1 MSHHSYRGSDKALS
15 TNGSS
20 YRSQSDSA
28 SKLSTG
34 SSSSIRF
41 ESLSLEHFRLASENV
56 ANLPSSPTSY
66 GVSNSNGNSLDPR
79 RSITKERLLAY
90 SLYVDDIDFVNDQR
104 NYLLGVGGVQDLSQ
118 VQTLQPENF
127 NLPVNIVPGY
137 TLLHRLSS
145 TVSECLIFA
154 ATNDYT
160 GNQHILR
167 LSPDLTESDHV
178 ARFVNDWY
186 LTLGLNPPT
195 RPRLWT
201 NRDIL
206 SDYVASP
213 VTERLLEAS
222 ELKALEEKHSY
233 VEWEQPISLPLNIPG
248 ILYPTDVYNV
258 LNQKELPP
266 SKRMAMVYPNCN
278 YMPIREYYN
287 EKAKSLANNAAEKT
301 SLHSGSVKS
310 VLSELSGGAEG
321 INALDRI
328 LLTNNLGSGEFDDLS
343 NRVKQIP
350 KSPELM
356 CEILLDM
363 IEAVRTLSVCHE
375 LGIVHNGITS
385 YNILRSKSNF
395 KQLHDANCSRVVIS
409 GFDFGFSVV
418 YEDSIHAFRKK
429 NLRAI
434 DNLLPYMSPENTGD
448 AISLVNFSTDIYS
461 VGIVLYEMVVGC
473 LPFQSD
479 NPVRLRKMHLSQKPI
494 QPIILGKLWISDRLN
509 NVIMKCLEKKPQ
521 DRYISA
527 AQLQQDLMQ
536 VLNDYE
542 GEHEGPLRDI
552 ATHEDPLNP
561 ESVQRSVSDF
571 NGTNFTDVKKI
582 SPGFFDRMFNNLS
595 INTKK
600 SPQNKL
606 ASTMPLLDTFPIKLQ
621 RIPVR
626 DGILEF
632 NELHL
637 QESKLLIV
645 KGGSGVGKTT
655 IIEEMAGQAISRYD
669 FVVPWTYDCSDMNVT
684 KYASLIYG
692 MHSITRQIL
701 SSSSENISEWRKRL
715 TNEIDTDLSVLFPAI
730 PDLKLL
736 LGPHYQNMRED
747 RAANNGFRTGP
758 LRSIIPLKKLLKDD
772 ADLESFIPQE
782 EQLNFLDEQALSL
795 ELKYKYIFKRFYG
808 LVAQRGLTIILDDL
822 QWCPKTELTLFQEI
836 IEYIRSMSKNHVITI
851 VASYHS
857 SDAVS
862 HFENERVELSY
873 LSNLAKQLNL
883 VYKEFE
889 VTDLDLD
896 EFSEFLKTFSLTK
909 SIVSDSTTVKSL
921 FEITFGNR
929 LSFSYL
935 SRYYKLKNQ
944 TRNIGWN
951 TILGYAKSKEKQ
963 KALLQLLIDEI
974 IESYLYEVGSEKM
987 MRLLKFAAIICVNGL
1002 FKMSDLMIV
1011 TGFSLSEAHELLQLC
1026 METKLII
1033 PSGIYYK
1040 MPFHLIASN
1049 RFPFDLDDSTVWNWT
1064 AQTRYRFD
1072 HNVIHF
1078 NLLKQLE
1085 IKGEYQEYHRLAGLR
1100 LNKSLAQDQG
1110 ANVSDFLSMASHIL
1124 LSCDA
1129 AKEKEFEKFHDAL
1142 VVGGRYAIATSNL
1155 PLALKFFRASMK
1167 FIPAQDGAR
1176 ILKASLTCIQCCYLL
1191 KDFPECVRLILEAE
1205 EDFGKDNWILIHLKV
1220 RLLFNSRHFK
1230 RGMKKA
1236 VKALQAL
1243 DVEAYLCEEQCK
1255 PVAEKHFGQLPLSVN
1270 EIRVLKTLNK
1280 ATDPKFVLIAELIMD
1295 MLSPTYVLGFTQ
1307 LRKALLAQLV
1317 HLMLKHGYTN
1327 ACGVPLI
1334 HLANMF
1340 VSSMEPM
1347 SIVKACEIT
1356 DVALSLVNSNMGT
1369 SSEFSEQLNETYITL
1384 MAPFKQPLNEL
1395 MRYSTTLN
1403 FDTKTAIK
1411 PLETSLPLL
1420 TINSFLL
1427 LGYVTGWTSLSQALQ
1442 KPVELTNK
1450 IERTCHN
1457 NSIKL
1462 WVNQSLIEEYLDQYK
1477 QLLPDLTPDLEFCY
1491 LGSAVLWCAT
1501 VGRFNE
1507 GAEITLDRA
1516 YHVLKKLPLSLMHV
1530 RFLFFSAICL
1540 CFNTS
1545 EFNNKKGMELAH
1557 RISKLFELWSELCYQ
1572 NVGPELKII
1581 NICISACTSKV
1592 PSLSILDQFEEA
1604 ILSAKAEGKWL
1615 ELALTNHACAAWLL
1629 RTSDSKKRA
1638 YHYANEAYSIH
1649 KMMNLD
1655 SQADRIKL
1663 QFLTLFNSFNWA
1675 GVAKVPEASRLRI
1688 GVSKAFSDDLILTFL
1703 DPSDYSPITEDSIDF
1718 SERENEVS
1726 KPKDFSVAGTNS
1738 VDTNG
1743 QTRSTDLN
1751 GIHLGKSTSLSRNAS
1766 MRLPSSVSSNKSAAE
1781 PTQDDWVQ
1789 AIRLCLS
1796 ILQSSDIDAIVL
1808 KLLESCLSFSGVDYG
1823 AVVLNIQT
1831 DEPMV
1836 KAIGTVNNIY
1846 KLDDEL
1852 LISRADLVPYLLIIE
1867 TFLKGERINKE
1878 DNRKFFDE
1886 KFGKDSYYAQ
1896 NVCGS
1901 VICIP
1906 IKTSTVIGAVYLERQ
1921 MRQPN
1926 MAEQGAVFDS
1936 SKVDLLELLCSQA
1949 AVSFSKLVVYNQME
1963 LAKKAAEEATEE
1975 KASFLANMSHEI
1987 RTPFNSLFAC
1997 SIFLLDTD
2005 LSPTQREYVETIKNS
2020 ALVTLNIIDG
2030 ILAFSKI
2037 EHGSFSLENLPF
2049 SINDSIESSISILSD
2064 QIQSKDIEFAYFNNC
2079 PEIDQIYGDATR
2091 VRQIIINLVGNA
2103 LKFTNLGF
2111 VKVVLS
2117 AEHIRDLRYEL
2128 CISVQDTGIGIP
2140 DASKLKIFGAFSQV
2154 DGSLKRVHGGS
2165 GLGLAISKK
2174 LAEIMNGRITFQS
2187 EFGKGSTFEFH
2198 CPFEVE
2204 LHQTK
2209 PFIKPQTVCIVLKAE
2224 LKKKALRNVIEHYG
2238 AKTIAFQT
2246 LEDVVTHGGDYD
2258 VIIIDARTLN
2268 PGQKVRSTIKKNVPI
2283 YLIVRFGLHIS
2294 DTMTRELEVD
2304 SLLFLPLNRSTTIK
2318 VLENSYLQET
2328 TKKTS
2333 SPETKVEVYPLNIL
2347 IAEDNPINLRVAS
2360 QHLKKLGYLADHAKD
2375 GVQALE
2381 KCEERLAKGQ
2391 KYDVILMDIQMPRK
2405 DGIEATIEL
2414 KQSFTERNCLAF
2426 LPQIVALT
2434 ANVAGE
2440 DREKCLKCGMVDFVS
2455 KPIVPEELKR
2465 VLTNVADSIKA
2476 KGTP

>member
-1 MSHHSYRGSDKALS
+1 MSHHSYRGSDNALS
-15 TNGSS
+15 ANGSS
-20 YRSQSDSA
+20 SFRSQSNSV

-41 ESLSLEHFRLASENV
+41 ESLSLEHFRLVSENAM
-56 ANLPSSPTSY
+56 ANLPTSPTSQ
-66 GVSNSNGNSLDPR
+66 GVNNSNGTSLDPR
-79 RSITKERLLAY
+79 KSITKERLLAY
-90 SLYVDDIDFVNDQR
+90 SLYVDDINFVKDQR

-118 VQTLQPENF
+118 VQTLLPENF
-127 NLPVNIVPGY
+127 NVPVNIVPGY

-145 TVSECLIFA
+145 TVSESLTFA

-167 LSPDLTESDHV
+167 LSPDLSESDHI

-186 LTLGLNPPT
+186 LTLGLNPPS

-201 NRDIL
+201 NRDII

-213 VTERLLEAS
+213 ATERLLEAS

-233 VEWEQPISLPLNIPG
+233 SEWEKPITLPQNIPG
-248 ILYPTDVYNV
+248 ILYPIDAFNV
-258 LNQKELPP
+258 FNRKELPP
-266 SKRMAMVYPNCN
+266 SRRMAMVYPNCH
-278 YMPIREYYN
+278 YVPIREYYQ
-287 EKAKSLANNAAEKT
+287 EKAKALYNNAAERT
-301 SLHSGSVKS
+301 SIHSGSVKS
-310 VLSELSGGAEG
+310 VLSELSEG
-321 INALDRI
+321 IDANSDRI

-350 KSPELM
+350 KTPELVS
-356 CEILLDM
+356 EILRDM
-363 IEAVRTLSVCHE
+363 IEALHALTSCHE

-385 YNILRSKSNF
+385 HNILRSKATA
-395 KQLHDANCSRVVIS
+395 QQVLDANLNRVVLT

-418 YEDSIHAFRKK
+418 YEDSFHAFRKK

-434 DNLLPYMSPENTGD
+434 DDLLPYMSPENTGD

-461 VGIVLYEMVVGC
+461 VGIVLYEMIVGC

-494 QPIILGKLWISDRLN
+494 QPIILGKNWISERLN
-509 NVIMKCLEKKPQ
+509 NLIMKCLEKKPQ
-521 DRYISA
+521 DRYIST
-527 AQLQQDLMQ
+527 AQLQQDLRQTLKEYEDHCDGPSAPEPAQM
-536 VLNDYE
+536 NDS
-542 GEHEGPLRDI
+542 GLD
-552 ATHEDPLNP
+552 
-561 ESVQRSVSDF
+561 
-571 NGTNFTDVKKI
+571 GTGFTAVKKS

-595 INTKK
+595 INTKPTQSEL
-600 SPQNKL
+600 SPD
-606 ASTMPLLDTFPIKLQ
+606 TPLLDTFPVKMQ

-626 DGILEF
+626 DRIMEF
-632 NELHL
+632 NDQNL
-637 QESKLLIV
+637 QLSKMIIV

-684 KYASLIYG
+684 KYGSLIYG
-692 MHSITRQIL
+692 IHTITRQIL
-701 SSSSENISEWRKRL
+701 SSSSENISEWRQRF
-715 TNEIDTDLSVLFPAI
+715 TNEIDTDLSVLFQAV

-736 LGPHYQNMRED
+736 LGPHYQNVRED
-747 RAANNGFRTGP
+747 RAANNGFRSGT
-758 LRSIIPLKKLLKDD
+758 LRSIIPLRNLLKDD
-772 ADLESFIPQE
+772 ADLESFVPRE
-782 EQLNFLDEQALSL
+782 EQLNLVDEQALSL
-795 ELKYKYIFKRFYG
+795 ELRYKYIFKKFYG
-808 LVAQRGLTIILDDL
+808 LIAERGLTVVLDDF
-822 QWCPKTELTLFQEI
+822 QWCSKTELLLVFEI
-836 IEYIRSMSKNHVITI
+836 LDYIRSMSKKHVVSIF
-851 VASYHS
+851 ASYHS
-857 SDAVS
+857 SEAVS
-862 HFENERVELSY
+862 HFENKRVELEY
-873 LSNLAKQLNL
+873 LEKMALQLEV

-889 VTDLDLD
+889 VTDLDLN
-896 EFSEFLKTFSLTK
+896 EFSEFLTSFSLTK
-909 SIVSDSTTVKSL
+909 SIVSDSTTVNNL
-921 FEITFGNR
+921 FDITYGNR

-944 TRNIGWN
+944 ASNIGWN
-951 TILGYAKSKEKQ
+951 TILSYAKNKDQ
-963 KALLQLLIDEI
+963 KKLLLQLLIDDI
-974 IESYLYEVGSEKM
+974 IESYLKEVGSEKM

-1011 TGFSLSEAHELLQLC
+1011 TGFSLLEAHEILQLC

-1049 RFPFDLDDSTVWNWT
+1049 RFPFDLDDSTAWNWT

-1085 IKGEYQEYHRLAGLR
+1085 VTEEFQDYHRLAGLR
-1100 LNKSLAQDQG
+1100 LYKSLAQDQG
-1110 ANVSDFLSMASHIL
+1110 ANVSDFLSMASHVL
-1124 LSCDA
+1124 MSCDVA
-1129 AKEKEFEKFHDAL
+1129 REKDLENYYDAL
-1142 VVGGRYAIATSNL
+1142 VTGGRYAIATSNL

-1167 FIPAQDGAR
+1167 FIPAHDGAR
-1176 ILKASLTCIQCCYLL
+1176 NLKAALTCIQCCYLL
-1191 KDFPECVRLILEAE
+1191 KDFDECVRLILVAE
-1205 EDFGKDNWILIHLKV
+1205 EDFGKDNWILIHMKV
-1220 RLLFNSRHFK
+1220 RLLFNSRQFK
-1230 RGMKKA
+1230 RGIKKA
-1236 VKALQAL
+1236 IRALQAL
-1243 DVEAYLCEEQCK
+1243 DVEAYLSEEQCK
-1255 PVAEKHFGQLPLSVN
+1255 PVAEKHFNQLPLSVN

-1280 ATDPKFVLIAELIMD
+1280 ATDPKFVLTAELILD
-1295 MLSPTYVLGFTQ
+1295 VLSPTYVLGLTE
-1307 LRKALLAQLV
+1307 LRRALLAQLV

-1340 VSSMEPM
+1340 VLSLELM
-1347 SIVKACEIT
+1347 SIVKACELT
-1356 DVALSLVNSNMGT
+1356 DVALSLVNSNMGS

-1395 MRYSTTLN
+1395 MRYSTSLN

-1411 PLETSLPLL
+1411 PLEASLPLL
-1420 TINSFLL
+1420 TINSLLL

-1442 KPVELTNK
+1442 KPVELTTK

-1457 NSIKL
+1457 NSVRL
-1462 WVNQSLIEEYLDQYK
+1462 WVNQSLIEEYLDLYK
-1477 QLLPDLTPDLEFCY
+1477 KLLPELTPDLEFCY

-1507 GAEITLDRA
+1507 GAEIILDRA
-1516 YHVLKKLPLSLMHV
+1516 YHVLKKLPMSLMHV
-1530 RFLFFSAICL
+1530 RVFFFSAICL
-1540 CFNTS
+1540 CFNTA
-1545 EFNNKKGMELAH
+1545 EFNHKRGMELA
-1557 RISKLFELWSELCYQ
+1557 RKISKLFEMWSELCYQ

-1581 NICISACTSKV
+1581 NICISACTSKAL
-1592 PSLSILDQFEEA
+1592 SLSILDLFEEA
-1604 ILSAKAEGKWL
+1604 ILAAKAEGKWL
-1615 ELALTNHACAAWLL
+1615 ELALANHACAAWLL

-1638 YHYANEAYSIH
+1638 FQYANEAYSIH

-1655 SQADRIKL
+1655 AQADRLKS
-1663 QFLTLFNSFNWA
+1663 QFLELFDSFNWA
-1675 GVAKVPEASRLRI
+1675 GVAKVPETSRLRV

-1703 DPSDYSPITEDSIDF
+1703 DPPDYSPITEDSIDF
-1718 SERENEVS
+1718 TDRENEPT
-1726 KPKDFSVAGTNS
+1726 KPKDFSVAGTNTILANAES
-1738 VDTNG
+1738 RPAIPIGNLLA
-1743 QTRSTDLN
+1743 RSTP
-1751 GIHLGKSTSLSRNAS
+1751 LSRNLS
-1766 MRLPSSVSSNKSAAE
+1766 QKLPSSLSSDKSTLE
-1781 PTQDDWVQ
+1781 PTQEDWVQ

-1796 ILQSSDIDAIVL
+1796 ILQSSNIDAIVL
-1808 KLLESCLSFSGVDYG
+1808 KLLESCLTFSGVDYG

-1867 TFLKGERINKE
+1867 CFLKGERINKE
-1878 DNRKFFDE
+1878 DNRKFFEE
-1886 KFGKDSYYAQ
+1886 KFGKDSYYSQ
-1896 NVCGS
+1896 NICSS
-1901 VICIP
+1901 VLCIP

-1921 MRQPN
+1921 NRQLN
-1926 MAEQGAVFDS
+1926 MAEQNNVFDS

-1997 SIFLLDTD
+1997 SIFLLDTK
-2005 LSPTQREYVETIKNS
+2005 LTPTQREYVETIKNS

-2037 EHGSFSLENLPF
+2037 EHGSFSLENKPF
-2049 SINDSIESSISILSD
+2049 SINDSMESSISILSD
-2064 QIQSKDIEFAYFNNC
+2064 QIQSKDIEFAYFNKC
-2079 PEIDQIYGDATR
+2079 PEIDLIYGDATR

-2111 VKVVLS
+2111 VKVTLT
-2117 AEHIRDLRYEL
+2117 AERIRELRYEI
-2128 CISVQDTGIGIP
+2128 CISVEDTGIGIP
-2140 DASKLKIFGAFSQV
+2140 EASKLKIFGAFSQV

-2174 LAEIMNGRITFQS
+2174 LAELMNGRITFRS

-2198 CPFEVE
+2198 CPFEVQ
-2204 LHQTK
+2204 LHQSK
-2209 PFIKPQTVCIVLKAE
+2209 PLVKPQTVCMVLEAT
-2224 LKKKALRNVIEHYG
+2224 LKKQALRQVIEHYG
-2238 AKTIAFQT
+2238 AKAIDFRCI
-2246 LEDVVTHGGDYD
+2246 EDVVASGEDYD
-2258 VIIIDARTLN
+2258 VLLLDARTLK
-2268 PGQKVRSTIKKNVPI
+2268 PGQKVRSTIKKNATI

-2294 DTMTRELEVD
+2294 DTITSDLEVD
-2304 SLLFLPLNRSTTIK
+2304 LLLFLPINRSTTIK
-2318 VLENSYLQET
+2318 ILEHSLLKEAAREEDA
-2328 TKKTS
+2328 
-2333 SPETKVEVYPLNIL
+2333 PEEEVEVYPLSIL
-2347 IAEDNPINLRVAS
+2347 LAEDNPINLRVAS

-2381 KCEERLAKGQ
+2381 KCEEKLNKGQ

-2405 DGIEATIEL
+2405 DGIEAAIEL
-2414 KQSFTERNCLAF
+2414 QQSFAERNCLDF

-2455 KPIVPEELKR
+2455 KPILPEELKR
-2465 VLTNVADSIKA
+2465 VLTNVAEKIKN
-2476 KGTP
+2476 KGRS